1 MTANELVEKFP
12 LLSRQVKDGQFDHH
26 GINIIGHG
34 DKRYVFEVGSLE
46 DLNQAMQE
54 VLENKG
60 IARAWIQN
68 ERYHATSPA
77 RLIKFK

>member
-26 GINIIGHG
+26 GVNIIGHG
-34 DKRYVFEVGSLE
+34 DRRYVFWIGSLE
-46 DLNQAMQE
+46 DLNEAMEE
-54 VLENKG
+54 VANNPK

-68 ERYHATSPA
+68 ERYHATNPA

>member
-1 MTANELVEKFP
+1 MTVAELVEKFP
-12 LLSRQVKDGQFDHH
+12 LLSKNVKDGQFDHSD
-26 GINIIGHG
+26 ISVIGHG
-34 DKRYVFEVGSLE
+34 DKRYFFEISSLE
-46 DLNQAMQE
+46 DLEKAMQE
-54 VLENKG
+54 ALESNN